1 MKEKQGEG
9 LGFRR
14 ESRKFTGRR
23 ESKHVIKKFLPG
35 CLETARHR
43 GEPNQTASPD
53 FPAGHSQLRP
63 EDTEARLPTFKQD
76 FHLNSFRQVR
86 GGAGQR
92 VILSLSFLKKNSWKS
107 IFPPKYIWGDKTLVP
122 LSLKMQISRL
132 SVFWKTPPTSRELR
146 CSQWRPLGTHYAGT
160 P

>member
-1 MKEKQGEG
+1 MKEKQGGG

-23 ESKHVIKKFLPG
+23 EGKHVIKKFLPG
-35 CLETARHR
+35 RLETARHR

-53 FPAGHSQLRP
+53 FPADHSQLRP
-63 EDTEARLPTFKQD
+63 EDAEARLPTFKQD

-92 VILSLSFLKKNSWKS
+92 VILSLSFLKKKQLEIN
-107 IFPPKYIWGDKTLVP
+107 IPPKIY
-122 LSLKMQISRL
+122 
-132 SVFWKTPPTSRELR
+132 
-146 CSQWRPLGTHYAGT
+146 LG
-160 P
+160 